1 MAGAHRK
8 ATPARRFA
16 FSVLRE
22 ARTRDG
28 FAREILNSRIEI
40 AQLSAE
46 DRAFARTLVLGVTA
60 TRGTLDELI
69 DSVLSSPNDI
79 EDDVRDALRIGVY
92 ELFFLEKS
100 PHAAVDQCVSLVNEI
115 RPRATGVANFA
126 LRHLVKRLP
135 DFPFGDVYEDPMA
148 LSRATGFPRWIT
160 DMAIARFGKA
170 AGGRYLFSSND
181 PAPVFFTVNA
191 CKATDEEV
199 FAELEAA
206 GIAHISGGLDD
217 EAFGNL
223 PVSFCRRLEQ
233 ASDVSSPV
241 FTSLIRQG
249 KVIVSDASA
258 QAIAIM
264 ALPEEFPKSMLEIG
278 AGRGTKT
285 LLLQSAAMRRFGRQ
299 LPLTSV
305 DYLDFK
311 TDLLKE
317 RLRDAGITAGE
328 VLVADGTD
336 LDATFP
342 GRSFDAIFID
352 APCSGLGTL
361 RRHPEIRWRITPED
375 ISSLAVVGAK
385 MLSSAA
391 SHLSPGGL
399 LTYSTCTFTPEE
411 TTELIASFLE
421 SPESAGLKLIPYA
434 QDDADFFASRLTH
447 ARGDAHFAARMRR
460 SC

>member
-1 MAGAHRK
+1 M
-8 ATPARRFA
+8 
-16 FSVLRE
+16 
-22 ARTRDG
+22 
-28 FAREILNSRIEI
+28 
-40 AQLSAE
+40 
-46 DRAFARTLVLGVTA
+46 
-60 TRGTLDELI
+60 
-69 DSVLSSPNDI
+69 
-79 EDDVRDALRIGVY
+79 
-92 ELFFLEKS
+92 
-100 PHAAVDQCVSLVNEI
+100 
-115 RPRATGVANFA
+115 
-126 LRHLVKRLP
+126 
-135 DFPFGDVYEDPMA
+135 
-148 LSRATGFPRWIT
+148 
-160 DMAIARFGKA
+160 
-170 AGGRYLFSSND
+170 
-181 PAPVFFTVNA
+181 
-191 CKATDEEV
+191 
-199 FAELEAA
+199 
-206 GIAHISGGLDD
+206 
-217 EAFGNL
+217 
-223 PVSFCRRLEQ
+223 
-233 ASDVSSPV
+233 
-241 FTSLIRQG
+241 
-249 KVIVSDASA
+249 
-258 QAIAIM
+258 
-264 ALPEEFPKSMLEIG
+264 
-278 AGRGTKT
+278 
-285 LLLQSAAMRRFGRQ
+285 
-299 LPLTSV
+299 

-317 RLRDAGITAGE
+317 RLRDAGITEGE

-336 LDATFP
+336 LDATFT